1 MDHILEPQQF
11 SKKMIAQIFDVAE
24 DMERV
29 VMKGGDT
36 SLQTKI
42 LGSVFYTISTR
53 TRLSFEAAML
63 RLGGKV
69 LSTEHP
75 ESFSSTSGGSNLED
89 TIRMIDRH
97 TDIIV
102 LRHPEQGSAEKAAA
116 ISRVPIINAGGGGQH
131 PTQALLDVYTISR
144 VKGGID
150 GISAIVMG
158 NLADSRTGRSLCYL
172 LAKYSRVKLRLVSP
186 EALAMGVDILDYLT
200 EHDVEYTQIFRPGPE
215 LDSALQDAD
224 VIYQTDLPT
233 DLDYVTEDIKRE
245 SFIINERMLGKM
257 RKHAIIMHPFPRI
270 DGISPE
276 VDLDPRAHYFQQ
288 INNGL
293 FVRMALL
300 SLILSPEQ
308 HDL

>member
-233 DLDYVTEDIKRE
+233 DLAE
-245 SFIINERMLGKM
+245 
-257 RKHAIIMHPFPRI
+257 PF
-270 DGISPE
+270 SA
-276 VDLDPRAHYFQQ
+276 DL
-288 INNGL
+288 L
-293 FVRMALL
+293 
-300 SLILSPEQ
+300 
-308 HDL
+308 